1 MSPSLTFKGIE
12 LKLLFLKSAITQAEE
27 SESQMIMR
35 RRMTMMF
42 LNDLDNT
49 SVLECQVVKILK
61 YY

>member
-49 SVLECQVVKILK
+49 RRSSGENT
-61 YY
+61 